1 MILFINA
8 CVRPQSRTCI
18 LADYLLEKL
27 DDTVEEEDL
36 AEFDF
41 PKINNGF
48 ITYRDELT
56 EKKDYSDPLFLPAH
70 RFANADI
77 VVIAAPFWDLSFP
90 SILKQYFEQI
100 NIPGITFEYS
110 DDGIP
115 KSLCKIKS
123 LYYITTAGGFITS
136 EDFGFGYINA
146 LSKSFYNISQTF
158 FIKAEGLDIDGA
170 DIDNIICESKRSIDR
185 LFDKK

>member
-36 AEFDF
+36 VEFDF

-56 EKKDYSDPLFLPAH
+56 EKKRLFRSPV
-70 RFANADI
+70 FAC
-77 VVIAAPFWDLSFP
+77 APFCERRYCGNCRTVLGSFV
-90 SILKQYFEQI
+90 SVYTEAVF
-100 NIPGITFEYS
+100 
-110 DDGIP
+110 
-115 KSLCKIKS
+115 
-123 LYYITTAGGFITS
+123 
-136 EDFGFGYINA
+136 
-146 LSKSFYNISQTF
+146 
-158 FIKAEGLDIDGA
+158 
-170 DIDNIICESKRSIDR
+170 
-185 LFDKK
+185 